1 MYKLIIQ
8 QMEGRRLEKEGEK
21 KAQVNQLPNEKGKE
35 NVF

>member
-8 QMEGRRLEKEGEK
+8 QMEGRRLEKGEK